1 VDAPLDAEPEA
12 GTRLIGGLKW
22 EDLADGKV
30 HRLKRNKHFA
40 GPVRAIQSQCDT
52 AAARLDRGVLVVR
65 EEFSKDYQYLWVQFT
80 DQQLAVGEPCR
91 CGGRSQTR
99 LHEKFGR
106 CDVCGASIAYRG
118 TYVPETADGA
128 GGASRRRTAKH
139 LSEYQELEFVVR
151 DQDESTEDEDVWY
164 ARGMDPTGRRVF
176 LVVRFPLRNGHRIP
190 DPVVP
195 GFDAHVAFR
204 FRVDP
209 FVRAGELGVLD
220 VWDDVLR
227 LGRRAGGAD
236 PEADAEPPRG

>member
-1 VDAPLDAEPEA
+1 MEASLDPEPE
-12 GTRLIGGLKW
+12 GGSRLIGGLKW

-30 HRLKRNKHFA
+30 HRLKKNKHFA
-40 GPVRAIQSQCDT
+40 GPVRAILSQCDT
-52 AAARLDRGVLVVR
+52 AAARRVRGLLMLR
-65 EEFSKDYQYLWVQFT
+65 PACSRDWRSLWGQFP

-128 GGASRRRTAKH
+128 PGASRRRTAKH
-139 LSEYQELEFVVR
+139 LSEYQELEFVTR
-151 DQDESTEDEDVWY
+151 DHEESTPEEDVWY
-164 ARGMDPTGRRVF
+164 ARGVDPTGRRVF
-176 LVVRFPLRNGHRIP
+176 LIVRFPLRNGHRIP

-220 VWDDVLR
+220 IWDDVLR
-227 LGRRAGGAD
+227 LGRRTDGDA
-236 PEADAEPPRG
+236 PEPGTDAPRG

>member
-1 VDAPLDAEPEA
+1 MEASLDPEPES
-12 GTRLIGGLKW
+12 GSRLIGGLKW

-30 HRLKRNKHFA
+30 HRLKKNKHFA
-40 GPVRAIQSQCDT
+40 GPVRAILSQCDT

-65 EEFSKDYQYLWVQFT
+65 EEFSRDYQYLWVQFT

-128 GGASRRRTAKH
+128 PGASRRRTAKH
-139 LSEYQELEFVVR
+139 LSKYQELEFVTR
-151 DQDESTEDEDVWY
+151 DHEESTPEEDVWY
-164 ARGMDPTGRRVF
+164 ARGVDPTGRRVF
-176 LVVRFPLRNGHRIP
+176 LIVRFPLRNGHRIP

-220 VWDDVLR
+220 IWDDVLR
-227 LGRRAGGAD
+227 LGRRADGDA
-236 PEADAEPPRG
+236 PEPGTDAPRG